1 MNQRILIGVAW
12 PYANT
17 PFHLGHLAG
26 AEIPPDILARYHR
39 LRGNQVLMIS
49 GSDTHGTPITLAAE
63 QRGITPIE
71 VVEECHRCFIDAL
84 SKLGISFDL
93 YTHTETE
100 NHYRVTIDIF
110 NRLLERGFIYKETI
124 QAFYDT
130 EANRFLSDRYVEGI
144 CPFCNTE
151 GARGDQCDAC
161 GKPLDALQLID
172 PHSKLTRSIPEVRD
186 TEHFFIDLAHFNE
199 ALKEWVADKT
209 YWRSQVL
216 NFTLKMLD
224 EGLRGRAI
232 TRDIDWGIPVP
243 VKGYEHKRIYVW
255 FDAVIGYLSASIE
268 WSANQG
274 SPDAWRAWWDAQAD
288 CRSYYFIGK
297 DNTFFH
303 TLIWPAILMGYG
315 DLQLP
320 YDVPAN
326 EFLTLEGRKISSS
339 RNWAVWAKDYLERY
353 DPDPLRYYLTAAAPE
368 TSDLDF
374 TWQGFYDH
382 NNNELVATW
391 GNLANRMLS
400 FCYKNYDQRVSFP
413 GELDEADR
421 EILAQVEAAF
431 EPIGQEIEACR
442 FRNAL
447 GSVMALAREA
457 NRYLDAAAPWKV
469 IKSDPARAATIC
481 YVALRVVDSLKILFL
496 PFLPNSCQAL
506 HRMLGYDSD
515 LIGQQQV
522 EEFTEAERSHLGLTY
537 RPPHTEEDL
546 WRPSELPAGQAL
558 CEPAPLY
565 RKLDPSIV
573 EEELVRLGVAHGA

>member
-1 MNQRILIGVAW
+1 
-12 PYANT
+12 
-17 PFHLGHLAG
+17 
-26 AEIPPDILARYHR
+26 
-39 LRGNQVLMIS
+39 
-49 GSDTHGTPITLAAE
+49 
-63 QRGITPIE
+63 
-71 VVEECHRCFIDAL
+71 
-84 SKLGISFDL
+84 
-93 YTHTETE
+93 
-100 NHYRVTIDIF
+100 
-110 NRLLERGFIYKETI
+110 
-124 QAFYDT
+124 
-130 EANRFLSDRYVEGI
+130 
-144 CPFCNTE
+144 
-151 GARGDQCDAC
+151 
-161 GKPLDALQLID
+161 
-172 PHSKLTRSIPEVRD
+172 VRD